1 MTGGNLDEDDPDI
14 AGFLDPH
21 LGQSVGLRSG
31 PANDGDIRRSC
42 GILVQAAGVG
52 ERPGRTLAVVAI
64 NAAAAGSGLARR
76 RGDYAW
82 SARCVPVVQSA
93 RTCRARSSLV

>member
-14 AGFLDPH
+14 VGFLDPH
-21 LGQSVGLRSG
+21 FGQSVGLRG
-31 PANDGDIRRSC
+31 GAANDGDICRSR
-42 GILVQAAGVG
+42 GILMQAAGVG
-52 ERPGRTLAVVAI
+52 ERPRRTLAVVASI
-64 NAAAAGSGLARR
+64 AAAAGSGLARR